1 MYQDG
6 YVNGSNYA
14 TNTDSKTLVAAPT
27 NGDRV
32 YLTDI
37 IIANTSATAT
47 RITMTNGD
55 SNFTLPCPVGGAVI
69 NLSKPLIGD
78 PDTAW
83 TFAAAASA
91 STIYVTVTGF
101 RGKH

>member
-1 MYQDG
+1 MHQDA
-6 YVNGSNYA
+6 YVNGSNST
-14 TNTDSKTLVAAPT
+14 TNTDSKTLIAAPT

-47 RITMTNGD
+47 RITLTNGD
-55 SNFTLPCPVGGAVI
+55 TSFTLPCPVGGAVV
-69 NLSKPLIGD
+69 NLNKPLVGAA
-78 PDTAW
+78 DTAW

-91 STIYVTVTGF
+91 STIYVAATGF
-101 RGKH
+101 RSRY